1 MSMSGTDRRWYVP
14 NLRGSRLALALTSGF
29 CIALS
34 ACSGP
39 EPTELDAQLTSAL
52 VIGTLSPAESDAV
65 VFVRA
70 NHDDGAFD
78 DCTGTLV
85 SPSVVI
91 TAKHCVTL
99 VQPGKFVCKGA
110 GTLVENG
117 QGAGLFGAKIEPS
130 RIEIHV
136 GTAPDGSAMTRA
148 AAIFASE
155 SGDACHDDIAALV
168 LESPIQQDSYP
179 PLRAVR
185 PTVIGERVRLV
196 GYGTAGHG
204 TLIERRETADVRV
217 LDVGR
222 DDGVNNPNATTPARS
237 FVIGGGTACFGDSGG
252 PALSM
257 DTGAL
262 VGVYSRISGDCFA
275 VESRNTFIL
284 ASSFSGLFARAF
296 ERAGEEPQLEPAP
309 GGAPEPV
316 GTGGMSGTTAVVA
329 LPLEQTAAG
338 AGGDTSVPTTV
349 RETVAPA
356 EPSRHAALHCSL
368 VPSQRGGRPSAV
380 PWLVLALAGV
390 FSRRRFVRGPF

>member
-1 MSMSGTDRRWYVP
+1 MSGTDRCWHLL
-14 NLRGSRLALALTSGF
+14 NLEGSHLTLAFTSGL
-29 CIALS
+29 CIALG

-39 EPTELDAQLTSAL
+39 EPSELDAQATSAL
-52 VIGTLSPAESDAV
+52 IVGTLSPAESDAV

-70 NHDDGAFD
+70 NHDDGVFD

-136 GTAPDGSAMTRA
+136 GTAPDGGAMTRA
-148 AAIFASE
+148 IATFASE

-196 GYGTAGHG
+196 GYGTVGHG
-204 TLIERRETADVRV
+204 TLIERREAADVRV

-284 ASSFSGLFARAF
+284 ASSFSALFARAF
-296 ERAGEEPQLEPAP
+296 ELAGEEPQIEPAP
-309 GGAPEPV
+309 AGAPEPV
-316 GTGGMSGTTAVVA
+316 GAGGMGGTTAVVA

-338 AGGDTSVPTTV
+338 SGGDASIPTTA
-349 RETVAPA
+349 RETVASA

-368 VPSQRGGRPSAV
+368 APSKCGGQPNAV
-380 PWLVLALAGV
+380 PWLVLALAV
-390 FSRRRFVRGPF
+390 FSRRRFARGPF